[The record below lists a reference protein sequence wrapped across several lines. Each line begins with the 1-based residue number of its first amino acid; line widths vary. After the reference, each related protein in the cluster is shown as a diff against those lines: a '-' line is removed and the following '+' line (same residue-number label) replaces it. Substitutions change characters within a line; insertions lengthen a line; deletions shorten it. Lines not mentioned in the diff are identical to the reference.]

1 MANDNFI
8 IPNPL
13 QVPLGLVDV
22 AEFQVGVRIVTAL
35 SKGAIGNVSFVAA
48 KPSALGTPVISNL
61 SIKPGSYTD
70 IYGNIIYYPDVFSN
84 SISKNFEIDTVLF
97 NINQSR
103 NIVKTPIQGLDG
115 TVKEYISDGDY
126 IINIKGIIQG
136 ANGIYPFDDVN
147 NFISIC
153 QAKCALNIVSDYLMS
168 LGISN
173 IVIES
178 YSLPQDMG
186 SQSQQVFE
194 LNCLSDVNYLI
205 FENQ

>member
-8 IPNPL
+8 IPSIPPIPFGTL
-13 QVPLGLVDV
+13 
-22 AEFQVGVRIVTAL
+22 AIAF
-35 SKGAIGNVSFVAA
+35 GANLPNTPTPD
-48 KPSALGTPVISNL
+48 KPIKTSALGTPVYSNL
-61 SIKPGSYTD
+61 VIASGNYTD
-70 IYGNIIYYPDVFSN
+70 IYGNVINYP
-84 SISKNFEIDTVLF
+84 SIEVDTVLF
-97 NINQSR
+97 NINSSR
-103 NIVKTPIQGLDG
+103 TIIKTPIQGLDG
-115 TVKEYISDGDY
+115 TVKEYISDGDN

-136 ANGIYPFDDVN
+136 ANGVYPIGEVN
-147 NFISIC
+147 KLIAIC
-153 QAKCALNIVSDYLMS
+153 NAKCALSVQNTYLTENNIF
-168 LGISN
+168 N

>member
-8 IPNPL
+8 IPNIPPIPFGTIAL
-13 QVPLGLVDV
+13 AFAANVPFTPTHD
-22 AEFQVGVRIVTAL
+22 
-35 SKGAIGNVSFVAA
+35 KGI
-48 KPSALGTPVISNL
+48 KTSALGTPVISNL
-61 SIKPGSYTD
+61 AIKAGNYTD
-70 IYGNIIYYPDVFSN
+70 IYGNVIYYPDVASFN
-84 SISKNFEIDTVLF
+84 NQQTFEIDTVLF

-136 ANGIYPFDDVN
+136 ANGVYPADEVDAL
-147 NFISIC
+147 ISIC
-153 QAKCALNIVSDYLMS
+153 NAKCALTIVSDYLTS
-168 LGISN
+168 LGITN